1 MISTRVRVALGLVVA
16 IGLASSSSARSFAE
30 SAKSRIAFRE
40 LQSTNFAHN
49 RVGISPVR
57 KMVVYLPPG
66 YDETSKRFPVIY
78 FLPNPFDGSYRSAF
92 DKRDAQGLFDR
103 AISAGVIERF
113 ILVSVDMTTPL
124 GSSWYVNSPATGNWE
139 DFLVKELV
147 PDIDASFK
155 TLQNRDSRGIA
166 GIFMGGYG
174 AIRVGMRHSDVFGSV
189 YAMHPVGTGSGVRIM
204 DSLPNWDLMANAK
217 SLDDVKKHGY
227 SQVFTTIF
235 QAHLPNPEKPPLFID
250 LPARKVGDRLF
261 IDAKLTDRL
270 RNSFFLEA
278 MIPQFADNL
287 KSLKGLKFDWGRS
300 DPNHDHVFANQAFTH
315 KLNEYG
321 IEHEAEEYNGAW
333 EEESNW
339 GESGA
344 SQWKF
349 FRSFGGNLCS
359 TRNKLAAVIDRT
371 RRIAVESIPQDRS
384 APGCRGIAR

>member
-16 IGLASSSSARSFAE
+16 LGLASSRSARSFAE
-30 SAKSRIAFRE
+30 SANSRIAFRE

-49 RVGISPVR
+49 KVGISPVR

-103 AISAGVIERF
+103 AIAAGVIERF

-155 TLQNRDSRGIA
+155 TLRNRDSRGIA

-204 DSLPNWDLMANAK
+204 DSLPNWDLMAN
-217 SLDDVKKHGY
+217 
-227 SQVFTTIF
+227 
-235 QAHLPNPEKPPLFID
+235 
-250 LPARKVGDRLF
+250 
-261 IDAKLTDRL
+261 
-270 RNSFFLEA
+270 
-278 MIPQFADNL
+278 
-287 KSLKGLKFDWGRS
+287 
-300 DPNHDHVFANQAFTH
+300 
-315 KLNEYG
+315 
-321 IEHEAEEYNGAW
+321 EYNGAW

-339 GESGA
+339 GESGRIA
-344 SQWKF
+344 MEVLPF
-349 FRSFGGNLCS
+349 FRRQLVFDEKQ
-359 TRNKLAAVIDRT
+359 TRSRN
-371 RRIAVESIPQDRS
+371 
-384 APGCRGIAR
+384 

>member
-1 MISTRVRVALGLVVA
+1 
-16 IGLASSSSARSFAE
+16 
-30 SAKSRIAFRE
+30 
-40 LQSTNFAHN
+40 
-49 RVGISPVR
+49 
-57 KMVVYLPPG
+57 
-66 YDETSKRFPVIY
+66 
-78 FLPNPFDGSYRSAF
+78 
-92 DKRDAQGLFDR
+92 
-103 AISAGVIERF
+103 
-113 ILVSVDMTTPL
+113 
-124 GSSWYVNSPATGNWE
+124 
-139 DFLVKELV
+139 
-147 PDIDASFK
+147 
-155 TLQNRDSRGIA
+155 
-166 GIFMGGYG
+166 MGGYG
-174 AIRVGMRHSDVFGSV
+174 AIRVGMRHWDVFGSV

-250 LPARKVGDRLF
+250 LPARKVERHF

-287 KSLKGLKFDWGRS
+287 KSLKGLKFDWGHS

-321 IEHEAEEYNGAW
+321 IEHEAEEHNGAW
-333 EEESNW
+333 EEDSNW

-349 FRSFGGNLCS
+349 FHFFGRNLCS

-371 RRIAVESIPQDRS
+371 RRIAVETNPQDRCTGLPRNRTLGFS
-384 APGCRGIAR
+384 PARPAREPLHLRRRAAATRHRGHSGVGPVRHRGYTLQGSSHTGVTHITS